1 MSYRHILLG
10 AAAFTLTLP
19 VLAQTSEDTETHL
32 DTITVEGSRLGQTQA
47 EIGSSV
53 SIITEEDIDQLG
65 FDFALDAVASAPGVT
80 INQNGSFGGNASVR
94 IRGASSGQTLVL
106 IDGVPVNDPS
116 GTDGGYNFAFMDT
129 DNIERIEVLKG
140 PQSTLWGSDAIGGV
154 VSITTKTPEPGLGG
168 TVFGEYGSFNTF
180 RGGAS
185 VGGANDTGD
194 FRLSASRI
202 DTDGISKADE
212 ANGNTEEDGYESSTL
227 SARGGL
233 NLANNIR
240 LDSGVMWNDAE
251 SEYDSYS
258 GTAQGSVADGDEVTK
273 NETLSSHVALTVPLF
288 DDRFVNEIM
297 IGYSDISRKNYTNGV
312 NSYEADGDRTIYRY
326 QGTFTIN
333 DANKLAFGAE
343 REETTANDEDAAID
357 GLFALYEFKP
367 VEKLTLTGGVRV
379 DDHDKFGSETT
390 GRAAAAYTANDQL
403 TLRASWGQG
412 FKAPSIFQST
422 YICTFCG
429 LSDPNPNLKPET
441 SEAFDLGFDWQ
452 SANGKTKA
460 GVTYFDQETEN
471 MIDFSYTAGYDNI
484 ALVNSKGVEV
494 YGSHQ
499 FTDWLGVSAN
509 YAYID
514 AEDGDGAEL
523 PRLPENSGDVT
534 ISLTP
539 EGPFSGAVLVR
550 YNGEEANTTGTT
562 LDSWTR
568 VDLTGSYNIDDRL
581 ELYARI
587 ENLFDEDYQQI
598 LGYGTPGLSG
608 SVGVKLR
615 Y

>member
-1 MSYRHILLG
+1 M
-10 AAAFTLTLP
+10 
-19 VLAQTSEDTETHL
+19 
-32 DTITVEGSRLGQTQA
+32 
-47 EIGSSV
+47 
-53 SIITEEDIDQLG
+53 
-65 FDFALDAVASAPGVT
+65 
-80 INQNGSFGGNASVR
+80 
-94 IRGASSGQTLVL
+94 
-106 IDGVPVNDPS
+106 
-116 GTDGGYNFAFMDT
+116 
-129 DNIERIEVLKG
+129 
-140 PQSTLWGSDAIGGV
+140 
-154 VSITTKTPEPGLGG
+154 
-168 TVFGEYGSFNTF
+168 
-180 RGGAS
+180 
-185 VGGANDTGD
+185 
-194 FRLSASRI
+194 
-202 DTDGISKADE
+202 
-212 ANGNTEEDGYESSTL
+212 
-227 SARGGL
+227 
-233 NLANNIR
+233 
-240 LDSGVMWNDAE
+240 
-251 SEYDSYS
+251 
-258 GTAQGSVADGDEVTK
+258 ADGDEVTK

-288 DDRFVNEIM
+288 DDRFVNEVM